1 MKKFKNGLRKKFEHN
16 CYYIKKNN
24 FQDRQVVNLVSCPGE
39 RPRGLTFELRRF
51 RSVGESVRKP
61 RASGK
66 AGMLRKERKK
76 RKSYT
81 FSEYFRTVGRFNTA
95 IWLILQK
102 QI

>member
-1 MKKFKNGLRKKFEHN
+1 MDSGKKLS
-16 CYYIKKNN
+16 IIVITLKNN

-61 RASGK
+61 RASG
-66 AGMLRKERKK
+66 MLRKERKK

-95 IWLILQK
+95 KWLILQK